1 MVRYRGIELVCQRMC
16 AKEIEVGG
24 EGMRLWSLTGP
35 GRNGCPIQ
43 SHACEVC
50 QLDLLPLTKSVNP
63 CFHPVMIR
71 RHGDEQR
78 QECSERQISAV
89 IPIELVKGYGG
100 DQTNEE
106 NRQPPPGER
115 CAGPG
120 SLNNEAVSASDH
132 RLNLDDA

>member
-1 MVRYRGIELVCQRMC
+1 MC
-16 AKEIEVGG
+16 TKEIEVGG
-24 EGMRLWSLTGP
+24 EGMRFWSLTGP

-43 SHACEVC
+43 GHTREVS

-78 QECSERQISAV
+78 QEGSEHQISAV

-100 DQTNEE
+100 DQTDEE
-106 NRQPPPGER
+106 NRQSPSSER
-115 CAGPG
+115 CTGPG

-132 RLNLDDA
+132 RLDLDDA